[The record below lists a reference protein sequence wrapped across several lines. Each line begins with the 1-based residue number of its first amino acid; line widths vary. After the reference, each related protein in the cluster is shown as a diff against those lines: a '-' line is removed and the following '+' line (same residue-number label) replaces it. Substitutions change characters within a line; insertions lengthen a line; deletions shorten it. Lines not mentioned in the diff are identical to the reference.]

1 MKIVSDD
8 VGLGHCLGA
17 VALVGS
23 RRRQNPTDIQG
34 WRGAQQSIAATASG
48 LPQVQS
54 SLAWPLT
61 GLKEP

>member
-1 MKIVSDD
+1 MQDCAKKIVSND

-23 RRRQNPTDIQG
+23 RRRQNPTDVQG

-48 LPQVQS
+48 LPPQVCPPL
-54 SLAWPLT
+54 LAL
-61 GLKEP
+61 